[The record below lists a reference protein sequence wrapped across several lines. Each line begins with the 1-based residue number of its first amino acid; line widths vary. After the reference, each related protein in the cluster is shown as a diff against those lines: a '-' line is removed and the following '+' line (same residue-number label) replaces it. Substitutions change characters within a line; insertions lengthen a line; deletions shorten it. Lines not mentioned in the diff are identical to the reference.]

1 MTKKAIGLLL
11 LICTSLLH
19 LSAQAR
25 TIQLAGLVVD
35 SQTLNPIS
43 TADIYDDET
52 HRLIGSTN
60 TEGYYHISINYNKPS
75 DIRFKLRVVKS
86 GYKAFTQTEHWG
98 NLSNGAASLMYFGLQ
113 QKLGAAPAFSS
124 LGDKGNGITYEQ
136 VLQGFIKVRES
147 RVLETQLAHARQGNQ
162 KVFIQLDD
170 AAYLLS
176 NSGWIKLNSADD
188 KVRVDDKIVAAN
200 QLNDA
205 LKRGQI
211 KWMSPVDEQ
220 HAKFAI
226 RTK

>member
-11 LICTSLLH
+11 FICTSLLH

-35 SQTLNPIS
+35 SQTLNPIA

-60 TEGYYHISINYNKPS
+60 TEGYYHISLDYNKPG
-75 DIRFKLRVVKS
+75 DIRFKLRVVKN

-98 NLSNGAASLMYFGLQ
+98 NLCDGTTSLMYFGLQ
-113 QKLGAAPAFSS
+113 QKQAAAPAFSS
-124 LGDKGNGITYEQ
+124 LGDKGNGITYDQ
-136 VLQGFIKVRES
+136 ALQGFIKVREG
-147 RVLETQLAHARQGNQ
+147 RVLETQLAHAREGNQ

-170 AAYLLS
+170 AAYLVS
-176 NSGWIKLNSADD
+176 NTGWIKLNSADD

-200 QLNDA
+200 QLNGV

-211 KWMSPVDEQ
+211 KWMSPVDEKD
-220 HAKFAI
+220 AKFAI

>member
-1 MTKKAIGLLL
+1 MTKKAISLLL
-11 LICTSLLH
+11 LMCISLLH
-19 LSAQAR
+19 LNAKAR

-35 SQTLNPIS
+35 SQTLDPIA

-60 TEGYYHISINYNKPS
+60 TEGYYHISIDYNKPGE
-75 DIRFKLRVVKS
+75 IRFKLRVVKS
-86 GYKAFTQTEHWG
+86 GYKACTQNEHWG
-98 NLSNGAASLMYFGLQ
+98 NLPNGVSSLMYFGLQ
-113 QKLGAAPAFSS
+113 QKQSAAPAFSS

-147 RVLETQLAHARQGNQ
+147 RVLENQLAHAREGNQ

-170 AAYLLS
+170 AAYLVS
-176 NSGWIKLNSADD
+176 NTGWIKLNSTDD
-188 KVRVDDKIVAAN
+188 KVRIDDKIVAAN
-200 QLNDA
+200 QLNDV
-205 LKRGQI
+205 LKRRQI

>member
-35 SQTLNPIS
+35 SQTLNPIP

-60 TEGYYHISINYNKPS
+60 TEGYYHISLNYTKPG

-86 GYKAFTQTEHWG
+86 GYKAFTQSEHWA
-98 NLSNGAASLMYFGLQ
+98 NLPNGVASLMYFGLQ
-113 QKLGAAPAFSS
+113 QKLVAAPAFSS
-124 LGDKGNGITYEQ
+124 LGTEGNGITYEQ

-147 RVLETQLAHARQGNQ
+147 RVLENQLAHAREGNQ

-170 AAYLLS
+170 AAYLVS

-188 KVRVDDKIVAAN
+188 KVRVDDKTVAAN
-200 QLNDA
+200 QLNDV

-211 KWMSPVDEQ
+211 KWMSPVEIGRA
-220 HAKFAI
+220 HV
-226 RTK
+226 